1 MGCDLIKRPFIDSSN
16 HKRSIT
22 GYEEERL
29 CMLESHKG

>member
-22 GYEEERL
+22 GYEERL
-29 CMLESHKG
+29 FMLESHKG